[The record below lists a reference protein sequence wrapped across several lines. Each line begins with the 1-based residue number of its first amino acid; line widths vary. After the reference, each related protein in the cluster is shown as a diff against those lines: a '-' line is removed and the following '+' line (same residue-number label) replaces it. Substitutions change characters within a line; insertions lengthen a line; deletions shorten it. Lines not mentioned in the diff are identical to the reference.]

1 MGDGVPKQMPM
12 VGAGR
17 DQGTTIQGI
26 QALRHNG
33 VYNMDSPLK
42 APLPYHGG
50 KSTVADAVWA
60 RLGDTSNYVEPFM
73 GSAAVL
79 LARPHD
85 LAGKTETIN
94 DIDGFLTC
102 AYRAIAY
109 APEETAYWCDRPV
122 NECDLTAFHLWLK
135 AQRPDLT
142 ERLFADP
149 FYYDPVVAGA
159 FLWGAASWIGD
170 GWCVADGPWI
180 AVDGKLCDR
189 RTLPK
194 EEQEE
199 GVEKKMP
206 VVSADGDGYPNRPGI
221 QRYRDA
227 PGVEKKAPAVSP
239 QGGGTTRHQGVQ
251 AYRYRDAPGVPKKM
265 PEVGYKEGMVN
276 VPGRGVHASQY
287 TAPAALLA
295 YFERLATRLRR
306 VRILCGDWRRVVK
319 PSITT
324 NHGLTALFMDSEY
337 PADEHDMTYHQ
348 GKKEAGQPHIWYQVA
363 QWAVENGDNPLL
375 RICVAGYFSEKSDSM
390 FPASWERYRWE
401 ARGGYS
407 NQSADGRGRANAK
420 RECLWFNQN
429 CLNPSEEARASFDRP
444 ITVRASDYTGTLFEE
459 GV

>member
-1 MGDGVPKQMPM
+1 MGVPKKMPE
-12 VGAGR
+12 VGTGPNSQIGGR
-17 DQGTTIQGI
+17 PKGI
-26 QALRHNG
+26 QAHRHNG
-33 VYNMDSPLK
+33 AYDMETPLR

-50 KSTVADAVWA
+50 KSSIAAAVWA
-60 RLGDTSNYVEPFM
+60 RLGDTPNYVEPFM

-102 AYRAIAY
+102 SYRAIAY

-180 AVDGKLCDR
+180 NVEGRLVDR
-189 RTLPK
+189 RTIGA
-194 EEQEE
+194 EGE
-199 GVEKKMP
+199 GVCKKMLMVRGNAYSNDMGIQAYRDTPGVWRTMP
-206 VVSADGDGYPNRPGI
+206 VVGAPGEGGERLQGI
-221 QRYRDA
+221 QRYRQ
-227 PGVEKKAPAVSP
+227 GVPRQMPLVSAR
-239 QGGGTTRHQGVQ
+239 GGDSSGTIHQGT
-251 AYRYRDAPGVPKKM
+251 
-265 PEVGYKEGMVN
+265 N
-276 VPGRGVHASQY
+276 SY

-306 VRILCGDWRRVVK
+306 VRILCGDWKRVVK
-319 PSITT
+319 PSITV
-324 NHGLTALFMDSEY
+324 NHGLTAVFLDPPY
-337 PADEHDMTYHQ
+337 PSAEHDMRYHGDNDVWHQ
-348 GKKEAGQPHIWYQVA
+348 AA
-363 QWAVENGDNPLL
+363 LWAVEQGDNPLL
-375 RICVAGYFSEKSDSM
+375 RIAIAGYFSEATDAL
-390 FPASWERYRWE
+390 FPASWERLRWE

-407 NQSADGRGRANAK
+407 NQKANGRGRDNAK
-420 RECLWFNQN
+420 RECVWFSPH
-429 CLNPSEEARASFDRP
+429 CIDAA
-444 ITVRASDYTGTLFEE
+444 TDYGPLFE
-459 GV
+459 VLAL